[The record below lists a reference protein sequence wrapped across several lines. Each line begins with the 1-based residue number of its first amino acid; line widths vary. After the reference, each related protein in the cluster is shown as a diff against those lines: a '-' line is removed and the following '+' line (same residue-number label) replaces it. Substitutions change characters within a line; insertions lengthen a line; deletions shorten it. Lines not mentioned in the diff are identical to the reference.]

1 MIAVLSLEPRL
12 LMSSSASAAV
22 SANGDLQAAFFEQRA
37 HEEAD
42 DDLVFDD
49 EHSRLRHV
57 IVLQLGSNHT
67 HSGCTCQVRR
77 VGGTGAAAGAYTGR
91 SYFRGNSMI
100 GLLRTVMVQI
110 LAVALLSVG
119 SPIVV
124 QAEVIGTLA
133 GLESAQRDNDLARV
147 DRALATAEARDQLQA
162 LGVDQAQVDARLAR
176 LTDSELSTL
185 ADKLEQA
192 PAGGDVLA
200 VIGVVFVV
208 LLILEAVGV
217 IDIFKKFP

>member
-1 MIAVLSLEPRL
+1 
-12 LMSSSASAAV
+12 
-22 SANGDLQAAFFEQRA
+22 
-37 HEEAD
+37 
-42 DDLVFDD
+42 
-49 EHSRLRHV
+49 
-57 IVLQLGSNHT
+57 
-67 HSGCTCQVRR
+67 
-77 VGGTGAAAGAYTGR
+77 
-91 SYFRGNSMI
+91 MI
-100 GLLRTVMVQI
+100 GLLRTLLVQI

-133 GLESAQRDNDLARV
+133 GLESAQRDADLARIN
-147 DRALATAEARDQLQA
+147 RALATEQAREQLQA
-162 LGVDQAQVDARLAR
+162 LGVDQAQVEVRLAG

>member
-1 MIAVLSLEPRL
+1 
-12 LMSSSASAAV
+12 
-22 SANGDLQAAFFEQRA
+22 
-37 HEEAD
+37 
-42 DDLVFDD
+42 
-49 EHSRLRHV
+49 
-57 IVLQLGSNHT
+57 
-67 HSGCTCQVRR
+67 
-77 VGGTGAAAGAYTGR
+77 
-91 SYFRGNSMI
+91 MI
-100 GLLRTVMVQI
+100 GLSRTLLVQI
-110 LAVALLSVG
+110 LAVALLNLG

-133 GLESAQRDNDLARV
+133 GIESAQRDADLARV
-147 DRALATAEARDQLQA
+147 NRALASEQAREQLQA
-162 LGVDQAQVDARLAR
+162 LGVDQAQVEVRLAG

>member
-1 MIAVLSLEPRL
+1 
-12 LMSSSASAAV
+12 
-22 SANGDLQAAFFEQRA
+22 
-37 HEEAD
+37 
-42 DDLVFDD
+42 
-49 EHSRLRHV
+49 
-57 IVLQLGSNHT
+57 
-67 HSGCTCQVRR
+67 
-77 VGGTGAAAGAYTGR
+77 
-91 SYFRGNSMI
+91 MI
-100 GLLRTVMVQI
+100 GLSRTLLVQI
-110 LAVALLSVG
+110 LALALLNLG

-133 GLESAQRDNDLARV
+133 GLESVQRDADLARV
-147 DRALATAEARDQLQA
+147 NRALATEQAREQLQA
-162 LGVDQAQVDARLAR
+162 LGVDQAQVEVRLAG

>member
-1 MIAVLSLEPRL
+1 
-12 LMSSSASAAV
+12 
-22 SANGDLQAAFFEQRA
+22 
-37 HEEAD
+37 
-42 DDLVFDD
+42 
-49 EHSRLRHV
+49 
-57 IVLQLGSNHT
+57 
-67 HSGCTCQVRR
+67 
-77 VGGTGAAAGAYTGR
+77 
-91 SYFRGNSMI
+91 MI
-100 GLLRTVMVQI
+100 GLLRTVLVQI

-133 GLESAQRDNDLARV
+133 GLESAQRDADLARV
-147 DRALATAEARDQLQA
+147 NRALATEQAREQLQA
-162 LGVDQAQVDARLAR
+162 LGVDQAQVEVRLAG

>member
-1 MIAVLSLEPRL
+1 
-12 LMSSSASAAV
+12 
-22 SANGDLQAAFFEQRA
+22 
-37 HEEAD
+37 
-42 DDLVFDD
+42 
-49 EHSRLRHV
+49 
-57 IVLQLGSNHT
+57 
-67 HSGCTCQVRR
+67 
-77 VGGTGAAAGAYTGR
+77 
-91 SYFRGNSMI
+91 MI

-147 DRALATAEARDQLQA
+147 NRALATAEARDQLRA
-162 LGVDQAQVDARLAR
+162 LGVDQAQVEARLAR
-176 LTDSELSTL
+176 LTDSELRTL
-185 ADKLEQA
+185 ADRIDQA
-192 PAGGDVLA
+192 PAAGADILA

-217 IDIFKKFP
+217 IDVFKKFP

>member
-1 MIAVLSLEPRL
+1 
-12 LMSSSASAAV
+12 
-22 SANGDLQAAFFEQRA
+22 
-37 HEEAD
+37 
-42 DDLVFDD
+42 
-49 EHSRLRHV
+49 
-57 IVLQLGSNHT
+57 
-67 HSGCTCQVRR
+67 
-77 VGGTGAAAGAYTGR
+77 
-91 SYFRGNSMI
+91 MI
-100 GLLRTVMVQI
+100 GLLRTVLVQI

-119 SPIVV
+119 SPFVV

-147 DRALATAEARDQLQA
+147 NRALATAEARDQLQA

>member
-1 MIAVLSLEPRL
+1 M
-12 LMSSSASAAV
+12 M
-22 SANGDLQAAFFEQRA
+22 
-37 HEEAD
+37 
-42 DDLVFDD
+42 
-49 EHSRLRHV
+49 
-57 IVLQLGSNHT
+57 
-67 HSGCTCQVRR
+67 
-77 VGGTGAAAGAYTGR
+77 
-91 SYFRGNSMI
+91 
-100 GLLRTVMVQI
+100 GLLRTLLVQI

-133 GLESAQRDNDLARV
+133 GIESAQRDADLARV
-147 DRALATAEARDQLQA
+147 NRALASEQAREQLQA
-162 LGVDQAQVDARLAR
+162 LGVDQAQMEVRLAG